1 MNTSTCEELG
11 TCNASGSPG
20 PDPLLVL
27 PVLLSVLW
35 VVFDLLYASSLA
47 AFVVNRLANLFLK
60 DSGIYVGALRISLL
74 SGRVLFKDVHYYCR
88 DYSVR

>member
-60 DSGIYVGALRISLL
+60 DSGIYVGRQCLVVLDARSR
-74 SGRVLFKDVHYYCR
+74 SRVGIYWSR
-88 DYSVR
+88 GP